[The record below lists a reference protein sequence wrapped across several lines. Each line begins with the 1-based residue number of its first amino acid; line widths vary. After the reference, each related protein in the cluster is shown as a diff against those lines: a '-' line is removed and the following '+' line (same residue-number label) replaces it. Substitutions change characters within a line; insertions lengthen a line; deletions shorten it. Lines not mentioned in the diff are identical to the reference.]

1 MKTSFFQFTDLLC
14 QLRITST
21 DNSFQVVNPALWLLY
36 QIQSLNFNVVE
47 CLQLLRET
55 LITNHLAWLFHIIKT
70 VIYNIYYKL
79 QIWDRINYSIFLSY
93 LNTRLYT
100 KIITFLVMLKIKW
113 TNFSVWCEKL
123 QALGLGLLIAGIL
136 VKINALSSDVTPAL
150 NSVEVAGYKLGDLA
164 NNLSIVFIVIGAF
177 IVLVSGLGLIGGC
190 CEVRWMLVVVLI

>member
-1 MKTSFFQFTDLLC
+1 MRYNKLFYISFIFEHPF
-14 QLRITST
+14 IYK
-21 DNSFQVVNPALWLLY
+21 NYN
-36 QIQSLNFNVVE
+36 
-47 CLQLLRET
+47 
-55 LITNHLAWLFHIIKT
+55 LFGHAENKM
-70 VIYNIYYKL
+70 N
-79 QIWDRINYSIFLSY
+79 Q
-93 LNTRLYT
+93 
-100 KIITFLVMLKIKW
+100 
-113 TNFSVWCEKL
+113 FSVLCEKL